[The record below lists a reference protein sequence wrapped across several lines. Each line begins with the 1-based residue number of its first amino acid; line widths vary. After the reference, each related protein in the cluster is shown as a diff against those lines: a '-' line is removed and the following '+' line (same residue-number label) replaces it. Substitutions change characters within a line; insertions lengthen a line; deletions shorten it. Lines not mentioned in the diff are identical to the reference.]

1 MLVHG
6 QFIILCLSFRAPE
19 GVMMCVMPVET
30 EHDDLVHMQHV
41 LIEAHCR
48 EHRITLVKVS
58 MILPTNNI
66 C

>member
-1 MLVHG
+1 
-6 QFIILCLSFRAPE
+6 
-19 GVMMCVMPVET
+19 MCVMPVET

-58 MILPTNNI
+58 MILPTNTNK
-66 C
+66 

>member
-1 MLVHG
+1 
-6 QFIILCLSFRAPE
+6 
-19 GVMMCVMPVET
+19 MCVMPVET

-58 MILPTNNI
+58 MILPTNTNKSNHREFQFHKKKYY
-66 C
+66 